1 MLPTIES
8 RLAQDR
14 ADAPDVER
22 DPTTEDGNSRDLQ
35 LQPYTTSFAADSGS
49 SRDVGR
55 GLTVVAAMP
64 SSPNFLHWEVFEE
77 TTLRPRKNA
86 RRSRLDRIFLPLRSV
101 GAGLP
106 GISVDGLGGIIESAH
121 GVFHSVRRLDFMES
135 ERTMYFMPSPG
146 VEMPQALHQRDF
158 ERYENEL
165 FDLSKYTGTSGYLTA
180 MAWTEESLSG
190 SIILYRVLFGDAGET
205 VGIRPVVAMRD
216 VPSPVL
222 ARMRTDERIKRKA
235 VVTLIDDDDRTF
247 DWKANP
253 STKPKY
259 IRLPSSFQPPSRSH
273 SRNGG
278 GRLADGDGVCATIPQ
293 FFALLHARGSILE
306 HVGSAQITETETED
320 GDIKPM
326 VFLAQPPRSSPHE
339 GNRVHVAIL
348 VPNDA
353 LWAEEEII
361 WTGQNGLAEF
371 RQRQYWDLIKR
382 VRRRA
387 TSRNRSLSEA
397 DDENMRISFEGRR
410 RSRERGRSQSHN
422 RW

>member
-1 MLPTIES
+1 
-8 RLAQDR
+8 
-14 ADAPDVER
+14 
-22 DPTTEDGNSRDLQ
+22 
-35 LQPYTTSFAADSGS
+35 
-49 SRDVGR
+49 
-55 GLTVVAAMP
+55 
-64 SSPNFLHWEVFEE
+64 
-77 TTLRPRKNA
+77 
-86 RRSRLDRIFLPLRSV
+86 
-101 GAGLP
+101 
-106 GISVDGLGGIIESAH
+106 
-121 GVFHSVRRLDFMES
+121 MES
-135 ERTMYFMPSPG
+135 ERTLYFMPSPG
-146 VEMPQALHQRDF
+146 VETPQALHQRDF

-180 MAWTEESLSG
+180 MAWTEEALSG
-190 SIILYRVLFGDAGET
+190 SITLYRVLFGDADET
-205 VGIRPVVAMRD
+205 VGIRPVAAMRD

-253 STKPKY
+253 STRPRY
-259 IRLPSSFQPPSRSH
+259 VRLPSSFQPPSRSH
-273 SRNGG
+273 SRHGG

-293 FFALLHARGSILE
+293 FFTLLHARGSILE
-306 HVGSAQITETETED
+306 HVSSTQVTETQTED

-326 VFLAQPPRSSPHE
+326 IFLNQPPRSSPHE

-382 VRRRA
+382 ASRQA
-387 TSRNRSLSEA
+387 TSRTSGDGRGGDRDRPA
-397 DDENMRISFEGRR
+397 SFESRS
-410 RSRERGRSQSHN
+410 RSRERGRS
-422 RW
+422 

>member
-1 MLPTIES
+1 MGKIAVL
-8 RLAQDR
+8 
-14 ADAPDVER
+14 V
-22 DPTTEDGNSRDLQ
+22 
-35 LQPYTTSFAADSGS
+35 
-49 SRDVGR
+49 V
-55 GLTVVAAMP
+55 VVATP
-64 SSPNFLHWEVFEE
+64 NSPNFSSTGRPLTE
-77 TTLRPRKNA
+77 TTLSAEKERPGGLA
-86 RRSRLDRIFLPLRSV
+86 LDRIFLPLRSV

-121 GVFHSVRRLDFMES
+121 GVFHSVRRLDFMEA

-146 VEMPQALHQRDF
+146 IEMPQTLHQRDF

-165 FDLSKYTGTSGYLTA
+165 FDLSKYNGTSGYLTA
-180 MAWTEESLSG
+180 MAWTEEALSG
-190 SIILYRVLFGDAGET
+190 SITLYRVLFGEEGET
-205 VGIRPVVAMRD
+205 VGIRPVAAMRD

-247 DWKANP
+247 DWKSNP
-253 STKPKY
+253 STKPRY
-259 IRLPSSFQPPSRSH
+259 VRLPSPFQPPSRSH
-273 SRNGG
+273 SRHGG

-306 HVGSAQITETETED
+306 HVNSAQITETRTED
-320 GDIKPM
+320 GSIKPM
-326 VFLAQPPRSSPHE
+326 VFLTQPPRSSPHE

-382 VRRRA
+382 ASRRA
-387 TSRNRSLSEA
+387 TSKNRGQGGESNQ
-397 DDENMRISFEGRR
+397 DRR
-410 RSRERGRSQSHN
+410 YSSGSRSRSQTRGRSGSRS

>member
-1 MLPTIES
+1 M
-8 RLAQDR
+8 
-14 ADAPDVER
+14 
-22 DPTTEDGNSRDLQ
+22 Q
-35 LQPYTTSFAADSGS
+35 LQPYTPSGGP
-49 SRDVGR
+49 VGR
-55 GLTVVAAMP
+55 GLNRDSNGDLTVVAAV
-64 SSPNFLHWEVFEE
+64 SRYPNFLDWTTFDE

-101 GAGLP
+101 GAGFP

-135 ERTMYFMPSPG
+135 ERTMYFMPSSG
-146 VEMPQALHQRDF
+146 VEMPNTLHQRDL

-165 FDLSKYTGTSGYLTA
+165 FDLSKYNGTSGYLTA
-180 MAWTEESLSG
+180 MAWTEEALSG
-190 SIILYRVLFGDAGET
+190 SITLYRVLFGDAGET
-205 VGIRPVVAMRD
+205 VGIRPVAAMRD

-253 STKPKY
+253 SARPKY
-259 IRLPSSFQPPSRSH
+259 VRLGSSLPQPSRSR
-273 SRNGG
+273 SRHGG
-278 GRLADGDGVCATIPQ
+278 GHLADGDGVCATIPQ

-306 HVGSAQITETETED
+306 QVSSAQITETQTED
-320 GDIKPM
+320 GDIKPT
-326 VFLAQPPRSSPHE
+326 VFLTQSPRSSPHE
-339 GNRVHVAIL
+339 GNRVHVAVL

-361 WTGQNGLAEF
+361 WTDQNGLAEF

-382 VRRRA
+382 ASRRA
-387 TSRNRSLSEA
+387 TSRNRSHGGEY
-397 DDENMRISFEGRR
+397 DQDRR
-410 RSRERGRSQSHN
+410 ASGSRSRGRGRSESPSQ
-422 RW
+422 W

>member
-1 MLPTIES
+1 
-8 RLAQDR
+8 
-14 ADAPDVER
+14 
-22 DPTTEDGNSRDLQ
+22 
-35 LQPYTTSFAADSGS
+35 
-49 SRDVGR
+49 
-55 GLTVVAAMP
+55 MP
-64 SSPNFLHWEVFEE
+64 SSPNFLDWETFDE

-146 VEMPQALHQRDF
+146 IEKPQTLHQRDF

-165 FDLSKYTGTSGYLTA
+165 FDLSKYNGTSGYLTA
-180 MAWTEESLSG
+180 MAWTEEALSG
-190 SIILYRVLFGDAGET
+190 SITLYRVLFGDEGET
-205 VGIRPVVAMRD
+205 VGIRPVAAMRD

-247 DWKANP
+247 DWKSNP
-253 STKPKY
+253 STKPRY
-259 IRLPSSFQPPSRSH
+259 VRLPSSFQPPSRSH
-273 SRNGG
+273 SRHGG

-306 HVGSAQITETETED
+306 HVNSGQITETRTED
-320 GDIKPM
+320 GGIKPM

-382 VRRRA
+382 ASRQV
-387 TSRNRSLSEA
+387 TSRNRGHGEESNQ
-397 DDENMRISFEGRR
+397 DRR
-410 RSRERGRSQSHN
+410 YSSGSRSRSQTRGRSGS
-422 RW
+422 RSRR